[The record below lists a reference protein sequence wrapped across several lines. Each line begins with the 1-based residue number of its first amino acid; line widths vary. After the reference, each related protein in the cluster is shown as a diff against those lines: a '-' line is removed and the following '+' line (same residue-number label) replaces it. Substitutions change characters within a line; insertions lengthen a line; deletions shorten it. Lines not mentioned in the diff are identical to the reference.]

1 MPSALRQ
8 LQTRDF
14 SPPPTGGIVF
24 VFKPRSLAPAPS
36 LPLYCDGWLTASMA
50 KLLENRDKWLLDRG
64 WRPPRR
70 RRKNSGLMKS
80 KPSVNQPGATKAA

>member
-1 MPSALRQ
+1 MPSRLRQ

-24 VFKPRSLAPAPS
+24 VFKPRSPAPAPS
-36 LPLYCDGWLTASMA
+36 QPLYCDGWLTASMA

-64 WRPPRR
+64 WRLP
-70 RRKNSGLMKS
+70 
-80 KPSVNQPGATKAA
+80 ADAAKTQG